1 MTWTATQVLL
11 VAVGAVRSLLLIGM
25 AGAALWLM
33 HRLASPRPRRRANPS
48 LWAGLSLLASS
59 GVAMG
64 MLVLRQ
70 VLVWAGGGTRWWFL
84 LLRDPDLIGTLGYA
98 LASCLAAMGALLI
111 IRGVHAVLYRRASGQ
126 LPRVLG
132 GDPPPGEPTP

>member
-1 MTWTATQVLL
+1 
-11 VAVGAVRSLLLIGM
+11 
-25 AGAALWLM
+25 
-33 HRLASPRPRRRANPS
+33 
-48 LWAGLSLLASS
+48 
-59 GVAMG
+59 MG